1 MKRKGASKAGKPK
14 LGRHRGAAGQ
24 QQEEWQKFETAVQE
38 MLALAGWTV
47 ERDVLIEGGQTDLL
61 ALSPGGFARTR
72 MIVECK
78 YSKEGKAIS
87 VDAVENFCARVLV
100 LRSKDIA
107 DKGLLVT
114 NAAISRFARTV
125 GKNGFVEL
133 CTLEQLK
140 RQLFDF
146 VPYVKALIAGA
157 ENTPL
162 NELFIRGQMRRIGP
176 GSGLLDQ
183 IPIASEVAEDEPVD
197 TVSYVDSW
205 LAEPGGARLSILGD
219 YGTGK
224 TSFCRWYA
232 AYLGRRYL
240 ADPDRCRVPLLLR
253 LHRFTTGLLEWEGV
267 VTDFLA
273 NECGISGMPV
283 GAFRELLARGDFVL
297 LLDGF
302 DEMARQVDR
311 EIRYSTIAALSGLAY
326 GKSRVILTGRPSYFP
341 TQEEL
346 EEVLAANSGDDA
358 YSSARL
364 ALKELVEYELFQ
376 LLPFTPTMVAE
387 YVGKACR
394 DEAQAKQI
402 NDVLRDTYN
411 LLDLASRP
419 VLLDMIVR
427 SVPMLI
433 RQKIKVVNAAK
444 LYEVYTASWLDREE
458 TKGEFRKL
466 LRKPQKLLFMQELAT
481 QMFLQDRE
489 DLTSRELGEPIR
501 AFFGITKEDQLEWF
515 SHDVRTCTFLIRADR
530 AAYRFV
536 HQSFQEFFVASA
548 LISDARAGKTERWA
562 AQTLSIE
569 IARFTSELLVDDE
582 SGARDR
588 IGSWMDSDN
597 KTLARNAAWIIALG
611 KGDLS
616 ASAQRLYGLP
626 PRVMQGYAQFSVGN
640 TRSAEDFLQH
650 LYKESVNLG
659 GKYGGQEGREVGHEL
674 FYRMMTRLA
683 RRAPMTKTERERTA
697 LRLVERVAEEFDTH
711 IPAEGF
717 VSSVMQEI
725 DTVEAIYDLPWID
738 LDYDEAELS
747 ESEDENS
754 TTSEQEADLEGLE
767 TEALKLERLQQ
778 VKSLLEQQRNRD
790 PRGVQV
796 MEMSLQ
802 GKNIEDIAKV
812 LGMTVASAI
821 KRRTQMVR
829 RLSRIV
835 AQQKW

>member
-1 MKRKGASKAGKPK
+1 MKRKDASKEGKPK
-14 LGRHRGAAGQ
+14 PDRRRGAKRQ
-24 QQEEWQKFETAVQE
+24 QQEEWQRFETAVQE

-78 YSKEGKAIS
+78 YSKVGKTIS
-87 VDAVENFCARVLV
+87 VDDVENFCARVLI
-100 LRSKDIA
+100 LRNKDIA

-114 NAAISRFARTV
+114 NGAISRFARIV

-146 VPYVKALIAGA
+146 IPYVKALIADV
-157 ENTPL
+157 ENMTL

-183 IPIASEVAEDEPVD
+183 IPMASGLAEDEPVD

-205 LAEPGGARLSILGD
+205 LAEPGGARLCILGD

-253 LHRFTTGLLEWEGV
+253 LHRFTTGLMEWEGV

-273 NECGISGMPV
+273 NECGISGMPL

-311 EIRYSTIAALSGLAY
+311 EMRYSTIAALSGLAH

-376 LLPFTPTMVAE
+376 LLPFTPAMVDQ
-387 YVGKACR
+387 YVAKACH
-394 DEAQAKQI
+394 DDGQAKHI
-402 NDVLRDTYN
+402 NDVIRDTYN

-419 VLLDMIVR
+419 VLLDMIIR
-427 SVPMLI
+427 SVPMLL
-433 RQKIKVVNAAK
+433 RQKVKVVNAAK
-444 LYEVYTASWLDREE
+444 LYEVYTGNWLDREE

-501 AFFGITKEDQLEWF
+501 AFFGITTEDQLEWF
-515 SHDVRTCTFLIRADR
+515 SHDVRTCTFLIRANR

-562 AQTLSIE
+562 SQTLSTE
-569 IARFTSELLVDDE
+569 IARFTSELLLDGEPRVH
-582 SGARDR
+582 GR

-597 KTLARNAAWIIALG
+597 KTLARNAAWTIALSN
-611 KGDLS
+611 GDIS

-626 PRVMQGYAQFSVGN
+626 PGVMRGYAAFSVGN

-650 LYKESVNLG
+650 LYNESVELG
-659 GKYGGQEGREVGHEL
+659 HKYRGRGDSGRELGHEL

-683 RRAPMTKTERERTA
+683 RRAPMIQVERQRTA

-711 IPAEGF
+711 VPAQEY
-717 VSSVMQEI
+717 VDWVIEEI
-725 DTVEAIYDLPWID
+725 DTVESVYKAREVE
-738 LDYDEAELS
+738 LDSALAEYS
-747 ESEDENS
+747 QENS
-754 TTSEQEADLEGLE
+754 TESEEEGVEDLE
-767 TEALKLERLQQ
+767 TEALRLERLRQ
-778 VKSLLEQQRNRD
+778 VTSLLEHQRGRD

-796 MEMSLQ
+796 IEMSLQ
-802 GKNIEDIAKV
+802 GRNIQDIAKAV
-812 LGMTVASAI
+812 GMTVASAI
-821 KRRTQMVR
+821 ERRTQMTR

-835 AQQKW
+835 GQQES